1 MKIKVFFQKNPY
13 ILRKSVIKSK
23 QGLRGSGRTVF
34 QRGGALLYGI
44 GDLIVYGSEGVC
56 RVEDIGVPQLA
67 GVNKE
72 RQYYTLKPLYREG
85 RVFAPVDSPVFMRP
99 VITREAA
106 DALIRRIPEIEPE
119 VYENSNLRF
128 LNEYYQAQL
137 QNYSCEGLLKLIRST
152 HAKREVMRGRG
163 KKLGLVDER
172 YMKRAQDML
181 HGEFAVAL
189 GIERGDVPAYIEQM
203 LEEQPA

>member
-1 MKIKVFFQKNPY
+1 MY
-13 ILRKSVIKSK
+13 E
-23 QGLRGSGRTVF
+23 
-34 QRGGALLYGI
+34 I
-44 GDLIVYGSEGVC
+44 GDLIVYAGEGVC
-56 RVEDIGVPQLA
+56 RVEEIGVPPMT
-67 GVNKE
+67 GINKQ

-85 RVFAPVDSPVFMRP
+85 MVYAPVDTQVFMRP
-99 VITREAA
+99 VITREDA
-106 DALIRRIPEIEPE
+106 DALIDRIPEIEPV

-137 QNYSCEGLLKLIRST
+137 QNYNCEGLIKLIRST
-152 HAKREVMRGRG
+152 RAKREVMIGRG

-189 GIERGDVPAYIEQM
+189 GIERNEVPGYIQTKLGE
-203 LEEQPA
+203 LQPA